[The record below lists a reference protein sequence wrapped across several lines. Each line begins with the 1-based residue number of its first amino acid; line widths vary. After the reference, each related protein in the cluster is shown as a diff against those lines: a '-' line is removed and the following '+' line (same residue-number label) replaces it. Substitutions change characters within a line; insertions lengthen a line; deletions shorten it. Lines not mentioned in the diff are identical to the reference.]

1 MMSFGIDGPDL
12 PACGTLAGSRR
23 AFAVAGRQA
32 PDASERTST
41 GAYRAALR
49 RVLKFG

>member
-1 MMSFGIDGPDL
+1 MMSCGIDGPDL

-32 PDASERTST
+32 PEGSERTSM
-41 GAYRAALR
+41 GA
-49 RVLKFG
+49 